1 MAKLGLPS
9 ITIAFKSTGITA
21 IERSQRGIIAMI
33 LKESALTAAGKR
45 VVEATTQFVAGDTI
59 SFAGTTFTATA
70 DTTDATHFAVG
81 LSLSTTA
88 TNIAAALTAN
98 STVNALYTAAAVA
111 GVITITEKTAGG
123 GNTPGT
129 LTVTGTGVLTQESLV
144 TSYSFSGPIT
154 VYTTTDIP
162 CQLSADN
169 QEQIEL
175 ALMGYQTSPKHILV
189 YVQESSA
196 ADYDKVLLELEHA
209 RWDYLVIP
217 EIKTA
222 EVQTI
227 ATWIKGMRTVKD
239 KMVKAVLPN
248 IAADHEGVVNFTN
261 SKIVTKAKTFT
272 TAQYCS
278 RIAGMICG
286 TPMKI
291 SCTFAPL
298 SEVID
303 CDKYTKDQMDTKIG
317 NGELFVMFDGTKFK
331 IARGV
336 NSFITTIQ
344 GKGDQFKKIKLID
357 LMDMIHDDIKD
368 TANESYIGKY
378 ANSYDNKCLLIS
390 AIQGYFMQ
398 LEIDGLLERNQN
410 DCYLNLEST
419 AAWILS
425 NGKKT
430 KAELAAMKTQDL
442 KEFNTQ
448 DKVFL
453 AAVIS
458 MLDAIEDI
466 ALGIAI

>member
-9 ITIAFKSTGITA
+9 ITIAFTSTGITA
-21 IERSQRGIIAMI
+21 IERSQRGIIALV
-33 LKESALTAAGKR
+33 LKETKVAAADG
-45 VVEATTQFVAGDTI
+45 VAG
-59 SFAGTTFTATA
+59 
-70 DTTDATHFAVG
+70 
-81 LSLSTTA
+81 
-88 TNIAAALTAN
+88 NAALF
-98 STVNALYTAAAVA
+98 
-111 GVITITEKTAGG
+111 
-123 GNTPGT
+123 
-129 LTVTGTGVLTQESLV
+129 TGSP
-144 TSYSFSGPIT
+144 YT

-162 CQLSADN
+162 DGLTDAN
-169 QEQIEL
+169 KEQIEL
-175 ALMGYQTSPKHILV
+175 ALIGYQTSPKHILV
-189 YVQESSA
+189 YVQDA
-196 ADYDKVLLELEHA
+196 AAKNYDDVLLELEHA
-209 RWDYLVIP
+209 RFDYLVIP
-217 EIKTA
+217 EIKDIETT
-222 EVQTI
+222 TI
-227 ATWIKGMRTVKD
+227 STWIKGMRTVKD

-248 IAADHEGVVNFTN
+248 CPADFEGIVNFTN
-261 SKIVTKAKTFT
+261 SKIVTKVKTYT
-272 TAQYCS
+272 AAQYCS
-278 RIAGMICG
+278 RIAGIICG

-298 SEVID
+298 AEVID
-303 CDKYTKDQMDTKIG
+303 CDKYTTDQMNTKIG
-317 NGELFVMFDGTKFK
+317 NGELFIMFDGTKFK

-448 DKVFL
+448 DNVFL
-453 AAVIS
+453 SAEIS
-458 MLDAIEDI
+458 MLDAIEKID
-466 ALGIAI
+466 LGITI